1 MNRFLTA
8 TLLVASLHV
17 SADVTLTELAN
28 NTPADADDV
37 MGNFNALKSAL
48 PPSTCTTDKIIRWDD
63 DNDVWVCADMPNS
76 SPYIWQYKG
85 VRTSSA
91 DLQIQDGAF
100 YLIEGGASWELHFS
114 TSNYSGEAI
123 VAPFYYMETTT
134 PCWIS
139 VSSNTSGLLEFNVIA
154 TIELPGS
161 NWALTTTSPQNP
173 LNLTLDA
180 KYRLEVIGC

>member
-1 MNRFLTA
+1 MIRLLTA
-8 TLLVASLHV
+8 TLLVASFHV
-17 SADVTLTELAN
+17 VAEVTLTELNN

-48 PPSTCTTDKIIRWDD
+48 PPSTCTTDKIIKWDD

-100 YLIEGGASWELHFS
+100 YLIEGGASRELHFNG
-114 TSNYSGEAI
+114 TSYNGETI

-139 VSSNTSGLLEFNVIA
+139 VSSNTSGLFEFNVIA
-154 TIELPGS
+154 AIELPGS
-161 NWALTTTSPQNP
+161 NWALTITSPQNP
-173 LNLTLDA
+173 LDLTLNA